1 MKTDFR
7 TRGAGTRIALAA
19 AAALAATATLAVS
32 PGRSAAPPKPL
43 RYVAL
48 GDSYSAGSFVR
59 PWATGDGCGRSAHN
73 YPAQAAS
80 RLDVRLTDVT
90 CSAAEVGA
98 GILQPQT
105 ELTGPPSVPPEG
117 GWRARP
123 AQIEAVSPAVDL
135 VSVGVGG
142 NSIGFADIVQ
152 KCVEQGLMAFGSGRP
167 CSRHY
172 GEGAGAAALNAR
184 FAALETDF
192 TALLKEIRTRAPR
205 AKVAVVGYPA
215 IVDDGAG
222 CGWGSWHQ
230 FGTVAKGDL
239 PWLDGV
245 ERRLNTLLRDQA
257 QRSGAAY
264 VDTYA
269 SSVGHGVCADG
280 ERRWMYGI
288 KDTLTGPGDQG
299 DPPSQLCRSVP
310 SGGEACTFVHP
321 NLRGVTHQADV
332 VTAALHGLGAPL
344 AH

>member
-32 PGRSAAPPKPL
+32 PADRPHPEAAAVRRARGLVQRGQLRQTVGHGRRLRPVRPQLPGAGRQSAGCAADGRDLLGGRGRSRDPAAPDG
-43 RYVAL
+43 ADGATL
-48 GDSYSAGSFVR
+48 GAARGRLAREAGADR
-59 PWATGDGCGRSAHN
+59 
-73 YPAQAAS
+73 
-80 RLDVRLTDVT
+80 
-90 CSAAEVGA
+90 
-98 GILQPQT
+98 
-105 ELTGPPSVPPEG
+105 G
-117 GWRARP
+117 GL
-123 AQIEAVSPAVDL
+123 PAVDL